1 MTGCRTTSAAARERC
16 PSDALQRMILIGYDG
31 SDNAKAAIERAG
43 ALFSGHCAVVL
54 SVWEPFS
61 GIVAR
66 TPASLGFAG
75 ITDYDAIDEATRKT
89 ANDDAEEGAALARA
103 AGLDA
108 SARIAT
114 RTGPMAQTILNEAD
128 ALDAD
133 AIVLGTRGLGGVGSL
148 LLGSVSHAVVQS
160 ADRPVLIVPSAELS
174 ESRSEKRH
182 GRD

>member
-1 MTGCRTTSAAARERC
+1 
-16 PSDALQRMILIGYDG
+16 MILIGYDG

-43 ALFSGHCAVVL
+43 ALFGGRPAVVL

-75 ITDYDAIDEATRKT
+75 ITDYDAIDDASRKA
-89 ANDDAEEGAALARA
+89 ANDQAEEGAAIGRD

-108 SARIAT
+108 SARIGS
-114 RTGPMAQTILNEAD
+114 RTGPVAHTILNEAD
-128 ALDAD
+128 ALDAE
-133 AIVLGTRGLGGVGSL
+133 AIVLGTRGLSGVGSL

-160 ADRPVLIVPSAELS
+160 ADRPVLIVPSPELS
-174 ESRSEKRH
+174 ESRTEKRQT
-182 GRD
+182 RE

>member
-1 MTGCRTTSAAARERC
+1 
-16 PSDALQRMILIGYDG
+16 MILIGYDG
-31 SDNAKAAIERAG
+31 SDNAKEAIEHAA
-43 ALFSGHCAVVL
+43 ALFGGQPAIVL

-66 TPASLGFAG
+66 TPSSLGFAG
-75 ITDYDAIDEATRKT
+75 ITDYEAIDQASRNS
-89 ANDDAEEGAALARA
+89 ANHDAEEGAALARG

-108 SARIAT
+108 AARIAA
-114 RTGPMAQTILNEAD
+114 RAGPVAQTILNEAD
-128 ALDAD
+128 AVDAA

-148 LLGSVSHAVVQS
+148 LLGSVSHALVQS

-174 ESRSEKRH
+174 ESRTEKRR

>member
-1 MTGCRTTSAAARERC
+1 
-16 PSDALQRMILIGYDG
+16 MILIGYDG
-31 SDNAKAAIERAG
+31 SDNAKEAIEHAG
-43 ALFSGHCAVVL
+43 ALFGGQPAIVL

-66 TPASLGFAG
+66 TPSSLGFAG
-75 ITDYDAIDEATRKT
+75 IADYEAIDQASRNS
-89 ANDDAEEGAALARA
+89 ANHDAEEGAALARG

-114 RTGPMAQTILNEAD
+114 RAGPVAQTILNEAD
-128 ALDAD
+128 AVDAA

-148 LLGSVSHAVVQS
+148 LLGSVSHALVQS

-174 ESRSEKRH
+174 ESRTEKRR